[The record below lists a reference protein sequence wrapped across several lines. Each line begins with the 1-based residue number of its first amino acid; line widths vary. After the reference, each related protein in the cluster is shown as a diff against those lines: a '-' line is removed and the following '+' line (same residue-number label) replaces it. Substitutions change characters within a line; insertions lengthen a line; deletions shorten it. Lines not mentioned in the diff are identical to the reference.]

1 MEGLAGRLREARQQ
15 LGLTQAKL
23 AEKFG
28 IPYRTVQDGEL
39 GHSTPGA
46 RVLAAYAKHNVDMNW
61 LLTGKRISDE
71 AKESEPK
78 ARKSSPP
85 IKGRNFR
92 IRSRRVVQ
100 IPHYDPLDPDSF
112 DPDKPDSV
120 LSITPSRLTAYNI
133 DYAILGRE
141 DAELATTTVIDE
153 HNSGSLKKGTLVV
166 FDTSDRRRLP
176 GRLTVVRENG
186 KLQIEGAGIARNR
199 KAVVVGE
206 IIYALTTYS

>member
-23 AEKFG
+23 AERFG

-46 RVLAAYAKHNVDMNW
+46 RVLAAYAQHNVDVNW
-61 LLTGKRISDE
+61 LLTGKRISDGT
-71 AKESEPK
+71 KESEPK
-78 ARKSSPP
+78 ARKSSAP

-100 IPHYDPLDPDSF
+100 IPHYDPFDPDSF

-120 LSITPSRLTAYNI
+120 LSITPSRLTAYSI

-153 HNSGSLKKGTLVV
+153 STSGGLKKGTLVL
-166 FDTSDRRRLP
+166 FDTSVREKLP
-176 GRLTVVRENG
+176 AERYIVRDGKVLTVSTKEHLGPDQTVLGR
-186 KLQIEGAGIARNR
+186 IA
-199 KAVVVGE
+199 
-206 IIYALTTYS
+206 YALTPQS